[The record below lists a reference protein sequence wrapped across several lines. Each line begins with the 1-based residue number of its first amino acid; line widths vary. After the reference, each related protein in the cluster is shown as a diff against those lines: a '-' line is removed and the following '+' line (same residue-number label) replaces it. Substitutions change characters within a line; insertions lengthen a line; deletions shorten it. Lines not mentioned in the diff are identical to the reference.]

1 MTLIVKTVK
10 ANIGESIKSI
20 FEKRKKDKQEKR
32 REGEGEGE
40 GEGERKRSLWQIM
53 IEELH
58 QHVKFI
64 MLKILRRI

>member
-32 REGEGEGE
+32 RERDR
-40 GEGERKRSLWQIM
+40 ERGREM
-53 IEELH
+53 
-58 QHVKFI
+58 
-64 MLKILRRI
+64 